1 MMYIVQTGISN
12 MRLRSKI
19 RLAASVTVGLA
30 IGSCSTIPVE
40 TVTRTSGGGSEY
52 TSSTTGT
59 ESADN
64 GHNSGSVYSTSAA
77 IASIKSTAT
86 RDKFKWPFSSK
97 SPWNMPIGSDAR
109 YEPANIKQAYFTGAD
124 EERFYEIKASD
135 PVRSI
140 YAPSAWGPGRCTGTS
155 YPQGTMRIPDNLIVP
170 DATKTSTPN
179 NPSAFLMPDG
189 KTLVQLAPLG
199 RCSSGGHVYG
209 WRAPEVSIYGDGI
222 PGADWGSGLSSFGGS
237 IRLGE
242 LTGTRAIRH
251 ALKINLWA
259 QKYLYYS
266 SSKPGYRWPADRA
279 DNYAASTYGGSNPS
293 LVQGTLLAIP
303 PSVTES
309 SLELQTP
316 AGRKLFHALQDY
328 GGYVVDDT
336 AWDAHALSV
345 EKGVL
350 EQFRDTFGYDF
361 QGSSG
366 AFYNDMMKLF
376 KALYIV
382 DNNGPTNVGG
392 GGTPRAPLAPPIGN

>member
-1 MMYIVQTGISN
+1 MSIVRSGIRN
-12 MRLRSKI
+12 LGLRSQI
-19 RLAASVTVGLA
+19 ALAASVIVSLA
-30 IGSCSTIPVE
+30 IGSCSTVPAATI
-40 TVTRTSGGGSEY
+40 TRPSGGGFEY

-59 ESADN
+59 KPADN
-64 GHNSGSVYSTSAA
+64 GRSSDRAYSTSTA
-77 IASIKSTAT
+77 IASAKSTAT

-97 SPWNMPIGSDAR
+97 SPWNMPIGSGAR
-109 YEPANIKQAYFTGAD
+109 YKPANIQQAYFAGAD
-124 EERFYEIKASD
+124 EELFYKVKASD

-140 YAPSAWGPGRCTGTS
+140 YAPGAWGPGRCTGTS
-155 YPQGTMRIPDNLIVP
+155 YPQGTMQIPDNLIVP

-189 KTLVQLAPLG
+189 KTLVQLNPLA
-199 RCSSGGHVYG
+199 RCTAGGNVYG
-209 WRAPEVSIYGDGI
+209 WRTRDVSIYGDGL
-222 PGADWGSGLSSFGGS
+222 PGGHGGSGLSSIGGS

-242 LTGTRAIRH
+242 LTGSQPIRH

-266 SSKPGYRWPADRA
+266 SSKPGYRWPAERA
-279 DNYAASTYGGSNPS
+279 DNYAASGYGGTNPS
-293 LVQGTLLAIP
+293 LVMGTLLAIP

-309 SLELQTP
+309 SLGLQTP
-316 AGRKLFHALQDY
+316 GGRKLFHALQNY

-350 EQFRDTFGYDF
+350 EQFRATFGYDF

-366 AFYNDMMKLF
+366 AFYSDFIKLF
-376 KALYIV
+376 KAVHIV
-382 DNNGPTNVGG
+382 DNNGANSIGG
-392 GGTPRAPLAPPIGN
+392 GGKPRAPLAPPIGK